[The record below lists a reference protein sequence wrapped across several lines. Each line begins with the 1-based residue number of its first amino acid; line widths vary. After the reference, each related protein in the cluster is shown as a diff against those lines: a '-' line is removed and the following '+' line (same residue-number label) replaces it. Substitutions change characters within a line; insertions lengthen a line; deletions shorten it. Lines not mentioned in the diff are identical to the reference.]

1 MAQEQTKIDTL
12 LEHYLNLLHEYTTLR
27 SELNSLQTGIYQSI
41 ARANFSA
48 ERGVWYGRDFYDE
61 RMQASRLV
69 STSLSPLTLRDEGED
84 DKEAREKAMG
94 SDQNI
99 PTFRV
104 VNAKEAADA
113 ARADQEES
121 RDEHPDG
128 SEDAT
133 DDTSAPPEERD
144 TSTIDADAKATA
156 PDSDTTSPRTAT
168 RKDPLRWFGLM
179 APTSLRQAQGHSIRA
194 VEDVIPRL
202 CSVNAE
208 MAYVEI
214 EVRRA
219 RKRRGKAEAAAAAAK
234 GETGERAEVAV
245 GS

>member
-1 MAQEQTKIDTL
+1 MADEQTKIDTL
-12 LEHYLNLLHEYTTLR
+12 LERYLHLLHEYTTLR

-69 STSLSPLTLRDEGED
+69 STSLEPPSLPGDGEEGND
-84 DKEAREKAMG
+84 SREQVMCSG
-94 SDQNI
+94 ESV

-104 VNAKEAADA
+104 VKAEEVERGGQK
-113 ARADQEES
+113 ES

-128 SEDAT
+128 SEDAIGG
-133 DDTSAPPEERD
+133 SSVPAKERD
-144 TSTIDADAKATA
+144 TSIIDTDAKLEEKAVA
-156 PDSDTTSPRTAT
+156 SDSDTTLLKTAT

-179 APTSLRQAQGHSIRA
+179 APTSLRQAQSHSIRA
-194 VEDVIPRL
+194 VGDVIPRL

-208 MAYVEI
+208 MSRVEI

-219 RKRRGKAEAAAAAAK
+219 RKRRGKAEVAAAK
-234 GETGERAEVAV
+234 GEIGGTELR
-245 GS
+245 SQ